1 MVHEVSYLPPNFS
14 LSASLLDQLSARSGS
29 QRCLKGDEGQLLLIL
44 HEVPQPSEPE
54 RKAMFFWFDG
64 HHWHGAAG
72 EGLHELS
79 LLLDAYVNAIDRL
92 EATVEEADTAKEIFE
107 LIRHAAPLARTTR
120 NFYHALADAVNFAP
134 RDRLLRH
141 AKDRAHEI
149 ERAAELLHAD
159 ARVTLEFMRA
169 ESAEEQA
176 RSSEQLARLGYR
188 LNLLAG
194 FFLPLVALGGL
205 MGMNVELPSF
215 VNGAFWFIFFGG
227 LIMGGLILF
236 IVGYKT
242 GNRDANRGNP

>member
-1 MVHEVSYLPPNFS
+1 MVHEISYLPSNFS

-29 QRCLKGDEGQLLLIL
+29 QRCVKGDDGQMLLVL
-44 HEVPQPSEPE
+44 HEVPEPSIPE
-54 RKAMFFWFDG
+54 RKAVFFWFDG
-64 HHWHGAAG
+64 HHWHSAQS
-72 EGLHELS
+72 EGGKDLT
-79 LLLDAYVNAIDRL
+79 LLLDVYAQAIDRL
-92 EATVEEADTAKEIFE
+92 EAIVDEADTAKEIFE
-107 LIRHAAPLARTTR
+107 LIRHAAPLARTSR
-120 NFYHALADAVNFAP
+120 NLYHALSDAVSHAP
-134 RDRLLRH
+134 RDRMLRH

-205 MGMNVELPSF
+205 MGMNVELPAF
-215 VNGAFWFIFFGG
+215 VQGAFWFIFFGG

-236 IVGYKT
+236 VVGYKT
-242 GNRDANRGNP
+242 GQNNQDR

>member
-1 MVHEVSYLPPNFS
+1 MIHEISYLPPNFT

-29 QRCLKGDEGQLLLIL
+29 QRCIRGEDGQLLLIL
-44 HEVPQPSEPE
+44 HDVPEPSVPE
-54 RKAMFFWFDG
+54 RKAVFFWFDG
-64 HHWHGAAG
+64 HHWHGAEN
-72 EGLHELS
+72 EGGKDLS
-79 LLLDAYVNAIDRL
+79 LLLDAYVEAIDRL
-92 EATVEEADTAKEIFE
+92 EAIVEEADTAKEIFA

-120 NFYHALADAVNFAP
+120 NFYHALADAVNFSP
-134 RDRLLRH
+134 RDRWLRH

-176 RSSEQLARLGYR
+176 RSSEQLARLGFR

-205 MGMNVELPSF
+205 MGMNVELPAF
-215 VNGAFWFIFFGG
+215 VNGGFWFIFFGG

-236 IVGYKT
+236 AVGYKT
-242 GNRDANRGNP
+242 GQHEQNR